1 MKLKAKVVKGG
12 LHLSMGQ
19 VAMQAS
25 SFIRNIIL
33 ARLISPADFGIA
45 AIFGMSL
52 QMIEVLSNV
61 ATEMLLVQ
69 APDGDDER
77 LQGTA
82 QLIRAARGVG
92 NGLIIFTLA
101 WPLAKLFG
109 VPQATWAFRCL
120 ALVPLSRG
128 LFHLDM
134 SRLQRHMRF
143 APSAISD
150 AGSSWFATIVIVP
163 LAFYLRDYSAMLWAL
178 VIQVA
183 GASIASHLL
192 AERRYSW
199 SWDRAHWRR
208 MVSFG
213 WPLMINGI
221 LMLGIFEGDRL
232 IIGSSRRLF
241 PMSSFS
247 LTDLGV
253 YSAAF
258 SLTMAPTL
266 FIANISAS
274 LFLPLLSTVQEIAS
288 QFQRRYVACLEA
300 VSLAASVISILF
312 ITAGG
317 TLVRM
322 IYGPRYAGAA
332 AVIGWLGAMWA
343 LRIVRVAPTL
353 AAMALGDTKNTMIAN
368 FARSLALIGMAI
380 AAATGMGLVWI
391 AISGFAGE
399 ALALTASVWRL
410 QRVNSITPRLFA
422 KPMTVVSLGMAVSF
436 AAAWWLSSTP
446 IGAFAAWFGCTVLT
460 VATMFAVF
468 HGLRQDVWSLVFK
481 SRNPGADVEAPEQ
494 AAREEVGATEEVRS
508 SV

>member
-1 MKLKAKVVKGG
+1 MKLKTKVFKGG

-19 VAMQAS
+19 VAMQIS
-25 SFIRNIIL
+25 SFLRNIIL

-92 NGLIIFTLA
+92 NGLIIFALA
-101 WPLAKLFG
+101 WPLARLFG

-128 LFHLDM
+128 VFHLDM

-183 GASIASHLL
+183 GATVASHLL

-199 SWDRAHWRR
+199 AWDRGYWRR

-213 WPLMINGI
+213 WPLMINGV

-232 IIGSSRRLF
+232 IIGSARRLF
-241 PMSSFS
+241 PLSSFS

-300 VSLAASVISILF
+300 VCLAASVISILF

-317 TLVRM
+317 KLVST

-368 FARSLALIGMAI
+368 FARSLALVGMAV
-380 AAATGMGLVWI
+380 AAATGMGLVWV

-399 ALALTASVWRL
+399 ALALVASVWRL
-410 QRVNSITPRLFA
+410 DRVNSISPRLFA
-422 KPMTVVSLGMAVSF
+422 KPMTVVSAGLALSFVSS
-436 AAAWWLSSTP
+436 WWLGGTLA
-446 IGAFAAWFGCTVLT
+446 GALGAWFGCTALIVAAMLVL
-460 VATMFAVF
+460 FD
-468 HGLRQDVWSLVFK
+468 GLRNDIWSLVFK
-481 SRNPGADVEAPEQ
+481 RNASAAPETPEVQ
-494 AAREEVGATEEVRS
+494 AQEEVEVRS
-508 SV
+508 IV